1 MKRALV
7 PALMISL
14 LLCACGGE
22 EAEQQI
28 ERQRDALAA
37 AEEISFTARV
47 RADLG
52 DEVFLCVLDCEA
64 TAEGLTVEV
73 VEPEEIAGIRA
84 RALDGNTELEYEG
97 VVLGL
102 GGEAG
107 GPLGAVPLLLR
118 ALTEGH
124 VIRAWEEDGGAL
136 VAAEIYA
143 DDDCALTLWFDGES
157 LAPRCASVSEED
169 AEFLRCDFE
178 EFRYS

>member
-22 EAEQQI
+22 EAEQRI

-52 DEVFLCVLDCEA
+52 DEVFLCVLDCSQ
-64 TAEGLTVEV
+64 TPEGLTVEV
-73 VEPEEIAGIRA
+73 REPEEIAGIRA
-84 RALDGNTELEYEG
+84 HAAGGETTLEYDG
-97 VVLGL
+97 VIL
-102 GGEAG
+102 AG
-107 GPLGAVPLLLR
+107 GPLGAMPLLLR

-136 VAAEIYA
+136 IAAEIYA
-143 DDDCALTLWFDGES
+143 DDDYALTLWFDGES
-157 LAPRCASVSEED
+157 LAPRCASVSEEG
-169 AEFLRCDFE
+169 AEFLRCDVERFDY
-178 EFRYS
+178 R